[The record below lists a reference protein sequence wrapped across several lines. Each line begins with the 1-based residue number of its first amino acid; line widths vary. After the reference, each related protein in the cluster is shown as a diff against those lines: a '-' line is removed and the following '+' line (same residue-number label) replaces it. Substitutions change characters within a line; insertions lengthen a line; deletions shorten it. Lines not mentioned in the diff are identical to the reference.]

1 MHLERNL
8 KYVCLYGKLQHSRY
22 PMFMSLHKCVLL
34 TLLPSLHTHAPIWQI
49 QIGTT
54 SQLTATR
61 VTYSIDSNEIPTY
74 HSLSFLRQKEL
85 KNVDGYVSHFSNKIL
100 PICRE
105 TSFRMMSDVIWSIVT
120 KLIRNTVMFSYDKSL
135 SLWLVN
141 EQLIGST
148 CTWSFGVSNT
158 GVFTYSAQLDL

>member
-1 MHLERNL
+1 MHLEKNL

-22 PMFMSLHKCVLL
+22 PMNMSLHKCVL
-34 TLLPSLHTHAPIWQI
+34 QI

-54 SQLTATR
+54 SQLTTTR
-61 VTYSIDSNEIPTY
+61 VTYSIGSYEIPTY

-105 TSFRMMSDVIWSIVT
+105 T
-120 KLIRNTVMFSYDKSL
+120 FSY
-135 SLWLVN
+135 
-141 EQLIGST
+141 
-148 CTWSFGVSNT
+148 F
-158 GVFTYSAQLDL
+158 